1 MRSMDLEGR
10 NMNDTLKPTGILLV
24 GTIFICLSLTL
35 SAAGSISDLPD
46 LQKEMKRSLSGNL
59 DQSQGSAM
67 GKLRVHGDTITFPW
81 SERHKPRSAP
91 RPPVPMTAPSRER
104 IALNE
109 SNPHRALSDLT
120 AINSCRE
127 REVIWEGGQEGDRE
141 SGGLSNSLAI
151 SVTGQEMNDKSIFRN
166 KGDVAMNIER
176 VVDGALNEGLRY
188 NPQGHNGTKGGLTA
202 PLGNNMIIDVS
213 GISVSA
219 INTVKGGSATA
230 TSNIII
236 RPVQIILCPSEVE
249 EKLK

>member
-1 MRSMDLEGR
+1 MS
-10 NMNDTLKPTGILLV
+10 DTLKPTGILLV

-35 SAAGSISDLPD
+35 NAAGSISDLPD

-91 RPPVPMTAPSRER
+91 QPPVPVTAPSRER

-120 AINSCRE
+120 AINSRRE
-127 REVIWEGGQEGDRE
+127 REVVWEGSQEGDRE

-151 SVTGQEMNDKSIFRN
+151 SVTGHIVAGQQQRMFALLQEGRLPEAAAIHRRLVALTDACFLNGSPSTIRYVLRQLGFAIGEPRLPVVEPGETMGARIMAEVIKHEL
-166 KGDVAMNIER
+166 DVP
-176 VVDGALNEGLRY
+176 V
-188 NPQGHNGTKGGLTA
+188 TA
-202 PLGNNMIIDVS
+202 
-213 GISVSA
+213 
-219 INTVKGGSATA
+219 
-230 TSNIII
+230 
-236 RPVQIILCPSEVE
+236 
-249 EKLK
+249 

>member
-91 RPPVPMTAPSRER
+91 QPPVPMTAPSRER

-120 AINSCRE
+120 AINSCPG
-127 REVIWEGGQEGDRE
+127 EGGDLGRG
-141 SGGLSNSLAI
+141 SGG
-151 SVTGQEMNDKSIFRN
+151 G
-166 KGDVAMNIER
+166 
-176 VVDGALNEGLRY
+176 
-188 NPQGHNGTKGGLTA
+188 
-202 PLGNNMIIDVS
+202 S
-213 GISVSA
+213 GIW
-219 INTVKGGSATA
+219 
-230 TSNIII
+230 
-236 RPVQIILCPSEVE
+236 RPVQLPGDQRHRPGDER
-249 EKLK
+249 